1 MSKSNFPSVLIK
13 SLVSLVLLTAVFL
26 GIDMISKHLVYTYIE
41 PWDSIRVIGDFFRIS
56 HVQNRLVAFGFLS
69 SSRWHSLPLAILV
82 IGTIVILVIVFQD
95 ILLEKI
101 PPLKKLADYLVSEI
115 GSLDNS
121 ADAAEAEAH
130 QEPITIHKIMFPLFI
145 AALAGN
151 VIDRFRY
158 GYVVDFFDF
167 GIGAVRWPSFNFADL
182 YLVTILILFVFGGVS
197 QFIMDS
203 EKKSGQEKSRLANFL
218 TLEGLLILISGGM
231 AALGFIFGRYET
243 FIKENIHL
251 IQAGMVS
258 IAIIA
263 IIYYYI
269 AIEKQ
274 NYELNPFPET

>member
-1 MSKSNFPSVLIK
+1 MRKSNFYSVLGK
-13 SLVSLVLLTAVFL
+13 SLALLFGFTLLFL
-26 GIDMISKHLVYTYIE
+26 AIDIISKHLVYIE

-56 HVQNRLVAFGFLS
+56 HVQNRLVAFGFLGS
-69 SSRWHSLPLAILV
+69 SQWHSLPLAIWA
-82 IGTIVILVIVFQD
+82 IGTIVVLFIVFQD
-95 ILLEKI
+95 MILEKI
-101 PPLKKLADYLVSEI
+101 PPLKRLADYLISEI

-121 ADAAEAEAH
+121 AESQGDGGP

-167 GIGAVRWPSFNFADL
+167 GLFGFRWPSFNFADL

-197 QFIMDS
+197 QFIVSS
-203 EKKSGQEKSRLANFL
+203 EKESGEEKSRAANFV
-218 TLEGLLILISGGM
+218 TLEGLLILLCAGM

-251 IQAGMVS
+251 IQAVMVS
-258 IAIIA
+258 IAVFA

-274 NYELNPFPET
+274 NYSLEKQH